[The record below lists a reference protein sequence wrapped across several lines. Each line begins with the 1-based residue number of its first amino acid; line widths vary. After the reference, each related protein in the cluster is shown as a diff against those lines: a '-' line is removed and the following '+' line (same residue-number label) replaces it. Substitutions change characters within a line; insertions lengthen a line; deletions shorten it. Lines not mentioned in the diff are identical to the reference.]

1 MAWILPLCDFGK
13 VSCQGSTESMPDGR
27 IRTSGLNS
35 VRFGSNL
42 DMSSLRSNKHQNL
55 WNSLVVRVMAWLR
68 PTFHEI
74 RRSVGG
80 RNHHYRLPTLAHL
93 GLPFHRHLDP
103 HVYEVHS
110 GVLAQKI
117 LVSAASESFKPC
129 ARPFGPF
136 LIKRTCNPWFRGF
149 VHMSLR
155 SCTKHGAHIV
165 EVLGRQA

>member
-1 MAWILPLCDFGK
+1 MLVFHAKPGHETMQSGAGRPGISAIWPPPLH
-13 VSCQGSTESMPDGR
+13 GR
-27 IRTSGLNS
+27 SGLLQE
-35 VRFGSNL
+35 VGS
-42 DMSSLRSNKHQNL
+42 RY
-55 WNSLVVRVMAWLR
+55 VVLKLKIVAR
-68 PTFHEI
+68 PASP
-74 RRSVGG
+74 RPAGLG
-80 RNHHYRLPTLAHL
+80 LAHL

-155 SCTKHGAHIV
+155 SCTEDGAHIV
-165 EVLGRQA
+165 EVLGWPAWVCPSFASFLVY